1 MNFYDLIAKFKYK
14 CTDKLSLNKK
24 DEHELNK
31 AIAQAQ
37 QQIDILN
44 QKKPLSPYVVGSAG
58 IVSLF
63 ASMFIS
69 LFGTSLWL
77 AYLALGLILTFA
89 GYIQEQRVE
98 SYNKL
103 KQEWYKYKT
112 DMYQEYCKNQIEKQQ
127 LNKLY
132 NDIERCCNYY
142 MYLVEGTQ
150 KDQAITINLDEVFR
164 SHCLLST
171 FLDKFYTGELEEYLN
186 QSPTSRVLTEKTLQ
200 IDKKIADAKRE
211 KELHVV
217 GREERPRHRRAT
229 RFHNPEE
236 TTNYQD
242 TIPAYLKRRA

>member
-14 CTDKLSLNKK
+14 CLDKISLNKM

-37 QQIDILN
+37 QQINILN
-44 QKKPLSPYVVGSAG
+44 QTKPLSPYIIGCAGVVN
-58 IVSLF
+58 IF
-63 ASMFIS
+63 AAMFIS
-69 LFGTSLWL
+69 LFGTSIWL
-77 AYLALGLILTFA
+77 AYLALGLILTFG

-98 SYNKL
+98 SHNKL

-112 DMYQEYCKNQIEKQQ
+112 DMYQEYCKNQIEKNH

-150 KDQAITINLDEVFR
+150 KDIPITINLDEVFR
-164 SHCLLST
+164 SYCLLSS
-171 FLDKFYTGELEEYLN
+171 FLDKFYSGELESYLK
-186 QSPTSRVLTEKTLQ
+186 QSPTNRVILEKTFD

-211 KELHVV
+211 KELHIV
-217 GREERPRHRRAT
+217 GEKQPRRRRAT

-242 TIPAYLKRRA
+242 TIPQYLKRRA

>member
-14 CTDKLSLNKK
+14 CLDKISLNKM

-37 QQIDILN
+37 QQINILN
-44 QKKPLSPYVVGSAG
+44 QTKPLSPYIIGCAG
-58 IVSLF
+58 LASIF
-63 ASMFIS
+63 AAMFIS
-69 LFGTSLWL
+69 LFGTSIWL
-77 AYLALGLILTFA
+77 AYLALGLILTFG

-98 SYNKL
+98 SHNKL

-112 DMYQEYCKNQIEKQQ
+112 DMYQEYCKNQIEKNH

-150 KDQAITINLDEVFR
+150 KDIPITINLDEVFR
-164 SHCLLST
+164 SHCLLSS
-171 FLDKFYTGELEEYLN
+171 FLDKFYSGELESYLK
-186 QSPTSRVLTEKTLQ
+186 QSPTNRVILEKTFD
-200 IDKKIADAKRE
+200 IDKKIADAKRA
-211 KELHVV
+211 KELHIV
-217 GREERPRHRRAT
+217 GEQQPRRRRAT

-242 TIPAYLKRRA
+242 TIPQYLKRRA

>member
-14 CTDKLSLNKK
+14 CLDKLSLNKT

-31 AIAQAQ
+31 AITLAQ

-69 LFGTSLWL
+69 VFGTNLWI
-77 AYLALGLILTFA
+77 AYLALGLLLTFA

-112 DMYQEYCKNQIEKQQ
+112 DMYQEYCKNQIEKNY

-132 NDIERCCNYY
+132 NDVERCCNYY
-142 MYLVEGTQ
+142 VYLVESTQ
-150 KDQAITINLDEVFR
+150 KDIPITINLDEVFR

-171 FLDKFYTGELEEYLN
+171 FLDKFYTGELEEYLK
-186 QSPTSRVLTEKTLQ
+186 QSPTSRVLAEKTLQ
-200 IDKKIADAKRE
+200 IDKKISDAKRA
-211 KELHVV
+211 KELHIV
-217 GREERPRHRRAT
+217 GEQQPRRRRVN

-242 TIPAYLKRRA
+242 TIPQYLKRRA